1 MLLLFLNQQCLTN
14 FHLKSYAEHVSG
26 IKQDVWN
33 SHIPCRNVLK
43 KDTHHSIISE
53 IYYGNVL
60 NSMFGILA
68 YHAGMFQRES
78 HHSIISAIYYGN
90 VLNSMFGILAGESHH
105 SIISAI
111 YYWNRH
117 KILPYLHVFLLLR
130 SFLAIPVIPESH
142 QK

>member
-1 MLLLFLNQQCLTN
+1 
-14 FHLKSYAEHVSG
+14 
-26 IKQDVWN
+26 
-33 SHIPCRNVLK
+33 
-43 KDTHHSIISE
+43 
-53 IYYGNVL
+53 
-60 NSMFGILA
+60 
-68 YHAGMFQRES
+68 
-78 HHSIISAIYYGN
+78 
-90 VLNSMFGILAGESHH
+90 MFGILAGESHH

>member
-1 MLLLFLNQQCLTN
+1 MLLLFLNQQCPTN